1 MGIGR
6 LLFRFGGSLVRNVRI
21 GFYTLFGIETYREVV
36 KYGNGNSNLRLE
48 EVGILGKIVSI
59 CDKTFFSMKEML
71 YIIINNIAFTLQL
84 PIYIITWCTIIMLVL
99 VVWFVIKRY
108 IRLLVWLVPFYS
120 RLKAKREAESAR
132 KEQEREINVN
142 KLKELE
148 NELSELRRAKRENE
162 FMKAHIEKLNS
173 KLEK

>member
-1 MGIGR
+1 
-6 LLFRFGGSLVRNVRI
+6 
-21 GFYTLFGIETYREVV
+21 
-36 KYGNGNSNLRLE
+36 
-48 EVGILGKIVSI
+48 
-59 CDKTFFSMKEML
+59 
-71 YIIINNIAFTLQL
+71 
-84 PIYIITWCTIIMLVL
+84 
-99 VVWFVIKRY
+99 
-108 IRLLVWLVPFYS
+108 VPFYS